1 VISGALT
8 GATKTDIIPGD
19 PVIIQYLQ
27 GRYNTTD
34 LIIVAIIM
42 IFALVFHNV
51 TQAWVASRYGDAN
64 PRFSGFMSF
73 DFQRHLEPMGVLF
86 LFLLGFGWPRQIP
99 TNSRNYRGRGKQ
111 EAWVWYSGPL
121 AYLLIAFVSSLA
133 AAIFASVGSPIL
145 ARSFIFA
152 SSTAILHAVI
162 NLFPVFP
169 LDGAKAAL
177 AWGNPDV
184 RRFIQQIASFGILG
198 FILVFFVLGALG
210 VTSTLQGFF
219 QGAILSFIRLIP
231 GL

>member
-1 VISGALT
+1 M
-8 GATKTDIIPGD
+8 IIN
-19 PVIIQYLQ
+19 YLQ
-27 GRYNTTD
+27 GGYTTTD
-34 LIIVAIIM
+34 LIVVAAIM

-51 TQAWVASRYGDAN
+51 AQAYVASRYGDAN

-86 LFLLGFGWPRQIP
+86 LFLLGFGWPRPIP
-99 TNSRNYRGRGKQ
+99 TSSRNYRGRGRQ

-121 AYLLIAFVSSLA
+121 AYLLVAFVSTLV
-133 AAIFASVGSPIL
+133 AAIFNAVESPIL
-145 ARSFIFA
+145 ARSFILA

-210 VTSTLQGFF
+210 VTGTLQNFF
-219 QGAILSFIRLIP
+219 QRLIFSIIGLIP